1 MAQGGS
7 ADIKTFA
14 NIPVSIILGII
25 LGAIVGCLLC
35 LFFETAYAKKHYVR
49 TGILTGMTR
58 TTKRKEIVRAAL
70 DCIAYQ
76 ITDVFKAMS
85 TEFGIDISEL
95 RVDGGPTKN
104 KYLMQ
109 FQSDIAHVTVQVP
122 SSEELSGIGVVY
134 AAGIAAGI
142 YNKKEVLNK
151 MTRTRFTPQMQSD
164 ECVQKYAGWKN
175 AVEQVLNK

>member
-1 MAQGGS
+1 
-7 ADIKTFA
+7 
-14 NIPVSIILGII
+14 
-25 LGAIVGCLLC
+25 
-35 LFFETAYAKKHYVR
+35 
-49 TGILTGMTR
+49 MTR
-58 TTKRKEIVRAAL
+58 TTKRKEIVRDAL

-76 ITDVFKAMS
+76 ITDVIKAMS
-85 TEFGIDISEL
+85 IESGIDISEL
-95 RVDGGPTKN
+95 HVDGGPTKN

-122 SSEELSGIGVVY
+122 SSEELSGIGVAY

>member
-1 MAQGGS
+1 
-7 ADIKTFA
+7 
-14 NIPVSIILGII
+14 
-25 LGAIVGCLLC
+25 
-35 LFFETAYAKKHYVR
+35 
-49 TGILTGMTR
+49 MTR

-76 ITDVFKAMS
+76 ITDVIKAMS
-85 TEFGIDISEL
+85 TESGIDISEL

-122 SSEELSGIGVVY
+122 SSEELSGIGAAY
-134 AAGIAAGI
+134 AAGTAAGI

-151 MTRTRFTPQMQSD
+151 MTRTRFAPQMQP
-164 ECVQKYAGWKN
+164 EERAQKYAGWKN
-175 AVEQVLNK
+175 AVEQVLHK

>member
-1 MAQGGS
+1 
-7 ADIKTFA
+7 
-14 NIPVSIILGII
+14 
-25 LGAIVGCLLC
+25 
-35 LFFETAYAKKHYVR
+35 
-49 TGILTGMTR
+49 MTR
-58 TTKRKEIVRAAL
+58 TTKRKEIVRTAL
-70 DCIAYQ
+70 ACIAYQ
-76 ITDVFKAMS
+76 ITDVIKAMS
-85 TEFGIDISEL
+85 TESGIDISEL

-122 SSEELSGIGVVY
+122 SSEDLSGIGVAY